1 MQVFN
6 DFVNLTEPTAVA
18 LGLFDSV
25 HQGHKA
31 VILKAVEGKIDGLKP
46 IIVTFKTDVCAPR
59 KKQNVKYIMQDKTKL
74 ELIEKIGVEFVV
86 NPQFELLRDIEPED
100 FVEKVLIGKLCARRV
115 CCGYDFK
122 FGKNARGDI
131 KLLEKLCAQHGIE
144 LAVVPPVMQNSVIIS
159 STLIRKLLE
168 LGDIERVNE
177 MLGYNYF
184 IDFEVVEGNK
194 IGRTIGTPTANQI
207 FPQGV
212 LVPKYGVYAS
222 YAYVDGVQYNAV
234 TNVGIK
240 PTVSKTQMLPLAET
254 HIMDFDGNL
263 YGRCIKVELVD
274 YIRDERRF
282 ESVEVLKQNI
292 AIDLKKATNVLNYKK
307 F

>member
-1 MQVFN
+1 MEVLT
-6 DFVNLTEPTAVA
+6 DFVNLTEPTSVA
-18 LGLFDSV
+18 LGFFDSV

-46 IIVTFKTDVCAPR
+46 VIVTFRTDESAPI
-59 KKQNVKYIMQDKTKL
+59 KKQNVKYIVQDKTKL
-74 ELIEKIGVEFVV
+74 ELIDKIGVELVV
-86 NPQFELLRDIEPED
+86 TPQFEMLRDIEPEVFVAD
-100 FVEKVLIGKLCARRV
+100 FLIGKLSAKRV

-131 KLLEKLCAQHGIE
+131 KLLEKLCSQYGIE

-184 IDFEVVEGNK
+184 IDFEVVKGNQLGRK
-194 IGRTIGTPTANQI
+194 IGSPTANQL
-207 FPQGV
+207 FPSKV

-222 YAYVDGVQYNAV
+222 YAYVDGKQYNAV
-234 TNVGIK
+234 TNIGIK

-254 HIMDFDGNL
+254 HIIGFDGDL
-263 YGRCIKVELVD
+263 YGQCVKVELVD
-274 YIRDERRF
+274 YIRAERRF
-282 ESVEVLKQNI
+282 DNVDELKQNI
-292 AIDLKKATNVLNYKK
+292 ALDLKKATNVLNYKK
-307 F
+307 I

>member
-1 MQVFN
+1 MEILN
-6 DFVNLTEPTAVA
+6 DFVNLTEPTSVA

-46 IIVTFKTDVCAPR
+46 VVLTFKTDSCAPV
-59 KKQNVKYIMQDKTKL
+59 KKQNIKFIMQDKTKL

-86 NPQFELLRDIEPED
+86 NPQFELLRDIEPEEFVID
-100 FVEKVLIGKLCARRV
+100 FLIGKLSAKRI

-122 FGKNARGDI
+122 FGKNARGDVN
-131 KLLEKLCAQHGIE
+131 LLEEVCKQHGVE
-144 LAVVPPVMQNSVIIS
+144 VAVVPPVMQNSVIVS

-168 LGDIERVNE
+168 LGDIERVND

-184 IDFEVVEGNK
+184 IDFEVVRGNQLGRV
-194 IGRTIGTPTANQI
+194 IGSPTANQI
-207 FPQGV
+207 FPDGI

-222 YAYVDGVQYNAV
+222 YAYVEGKQYNAV

-240 PTVSKTQMLPLAET
+240 PTVAKTQMLPLAET
-254 HIMDFDGNL
+254 HIMGFDGDL
-263 YGRCIKVELVD
+263 YGKYIKVEFVD

-282 ESVEVLKQNI
+282 DSLDELKRNI
-292 AIDLKKATNVLNYKK
+292 ANDLKKATNVLNYKK
-307 F
+307 I